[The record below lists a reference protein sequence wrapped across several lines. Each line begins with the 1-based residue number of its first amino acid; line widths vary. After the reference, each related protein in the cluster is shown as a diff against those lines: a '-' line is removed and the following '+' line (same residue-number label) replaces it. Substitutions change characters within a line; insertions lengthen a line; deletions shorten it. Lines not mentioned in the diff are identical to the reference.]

1 MNLFDTGF
9 GETHHVALRPAR
21 ASGVG
26 VLQSLPTGEVRLHRR
41 MIDAAWVLEGAKG
54 RAEVQPGNP
63 QAEELLRL
71 LVDQP
76 EGVFASLEV
85 VSAASLTLHVHRLRA
100 RIRDDRPHT
109 LHIPP
114 EVQEKLPLRARE
126 DLNRWWEEEMS
137 FFAHGERW
145 LLAFFGKGAG
155 DLQRGFDLCGASW
168 RFTVKAAGSGAWL
181 VDKAKQQKKHP
192 REVLALTLPLRLVVG
207 RVDIQTVYASSPP
220 ITEDLSPFLSQWRRY
235 RELEAELVEKAALE
249 LGEVEYVACR
259 RDGAIARLTLRDLPP
274 QAWARPTR
282 PVGIQASSGNTT
294 EPLGALLGVDPTE
307 RRVLRVELDD
317 LDADPPAQGR
327 LSVDNRGDG
336 SRLDRQKQAMERLTD
351 HSSHLPDLLDVLEGR
366 GRQGRA
372 DPIRQ
377 ALSPGLLG
385 KLDRA
390 LSPGQAE
397 AVALALNTPDLA
409 VIQGPP
415 GTGKTTVIRAL
426 VQRLHEEGRRPVLV
440 CSHQHEA
447 VLNVIEDLT
456 VNGLP
461 VPRIGGRRG
470 EDLWTSARALWSWL
484 EGVAARAEENAAAL
498 PGDKAAAL
506 RKQLWREVVAWE
518 QLPADEESAR
528 SLVYRVQAEV
538 GGLLSVDVQEGLNRA
553 LRHLTG
559 GHLAGGSP
567 ETFLL
572 CEADRS
578 ALRTLLNRQRR
589 SPESWEDDGPEAATR
604 LQRWLSPHPAV
615 APALLSALQLA
626 AAQPHTAGPPPGWEA
641 LLAEL
646 ESIAAPPAPQAPGS
660 PDPVVREAVHAALAD
675 LDARATAQG
684 EGLGDALLRLSHRL
698 RAAPELVQRL
708 LEQHTTVLSSTTSQS
723 ASKAMTNLHPHFDTL
738 IVDEA
743 ARANPLDLLI
753 PLVRARRIILVGD
766 QMQLPHLLEP
776 TVEEALEAAGEGD
789 LRSRLAEGLFQR
801 LWSRY
806 NQDPPGA
813 MPRCLLLN
821 RQFRMHPVIGNLVS
835 QSFYGGSIENGVE
848 AADRPPVEAL
858 SPHPVAWWDVPRAK
872 GPEQK
877 SSASSRFREAEVEVL
892 IERLAPLLAVED
904 GLSIGIIS
912 FYAAQVGRLAERVA
926 AEGWEGRVSV
936 GTVDAF
942 QGRDFDVVL
951 LSTVRCEGSVGFLA
965 LPNRMNVAM
974 SRARRFLGV
983 VGDRRTASRVPSLGA
998 LLDITDRLGTFHA

>member
-1 MNLFDTGF
+1 MNIFDTGF
-9 GETHHVALRPAR
+9 GETHHISLMPAEAPGR
-21 ASGVG
+21 GSQPV
-26 VLQSLPTGEVRLHRR
+26 VPTGEVRLHRR
-41 MIDAAWVLEGAKG
+41 HIDGAWMVEGAG
-54 RAEVQPGNP
+54 RQAEVRPANP
-63 QAEELLRL
+63 HAEELLRL

-85 VSAASLTLHVHRLRA
+85 QSTTTLLLHVHRLRA
-100 RIRDDRPHT
+100 PLRDDRPHT

-114 EVQEKLPLRARE
+114 EIQEKLPPRARE

-137 FFAHGERW
+137 FSFQGERW
-145 LLAFFGKGAG
+145 LLAFFGKGSA
-155 DLQRGFDLCGASW
+155 DLQRGFDLCGAGW
-168 RFTVKAAGSGAWL
+168 RFTVKAAGGGAWL
-181 VDKAKQQKKHP
+181 VDKTKRLKKHP
-192 REVLALTLPLRLVVG
+192 REVFALSLPLRLVVG
-207 RVDIQTVYASSPP
+207 RVDIQTIYAGSPP
-220 ITEDLSPFLSQWRRY
+220 VTEDLSPFLSQWRRY
-235 RELEAELVEKAALE
+235 RELEAELLEKAAVE
-249 LGEVEYVACR
+249 LGEVEYVSCR
-259 RDGAIARLTLRDLPP
+259 REGAIVRLLLKDPPP
-274 QAWARPTR
+274 QAWAQPTR
-282 PVGIQASSGNTT
+282 PVSLQATSGNTT
-294 EPLGALLGVDPTE
+294 EPLGALLGVDPKE
-307 RRVLRVELDD
+307 RRALRVELDD
-317 LDADPPAQGR
+317 LEADPPAQGR

-336 SRLDRQKQAMERLTD
+336 SRLDRQKQAMDRLTE

-366 GRQGRA
+366 GRQRQA
-372 DPIRQ
+372 DPVLL
-377 ALSPGLLG
+377 AHSPGLLD
-385 KLDRA
+385 KLERS
-390 LSPGQAE
+390 LSPGQAD

-518 QLPADEESAR
+518 QLPAEEASAQA
-528 SLVYRVQAEV
+528 LIYRVQAAA
-538 GGLLSVDVQEGLNRA
+538 GGLLSAEVQGGLNRA
-553 LRHLTG
+553 LDHV
-559 GHLAGGSP
+559 AGGAA
-567 ETFLL
+567 ETAILS
-572 CEADRS
+572 EADRS
-578 ALRTLLNRQRR
+578 ALRTLLLRQRR
-589 SPESWEDDGPEAATR
+589 SPEAWEDDGPEAATR
-604 LQRWLSPHPAV
+604 LHRWLSQHPAV
-615 APALLSALQLA
+615 AQALLPAAQLA

-646 ESIAAPPAPQAPGS
+646 EALAAPPVPQAPGS

-776 TVEEALEAAGEGD
+776 AVEEALEAAGEGE

-801 LWSRY
+801 LWGRY

-821 RQFRMHPVIGNLVS
+821 RQFRMHPVIGDLVS

-912 FYAAQVGRLAERVA
+912 FYAAQVGRLVERVA

-983 VGDRRTASRVPSLGA
+983 VGDRRTASRVPSLAA
-998 LLDITDRLGTFHA
+998 LLDITDRLGSFHA